1 MIEQKDVEQ
10 QLALDH
16 ETRSFEVKGPRDF
29 TDTSYVAKIA
39 RAAMAMG
46 NLSDGGVV
54 CLGIDDDRIREMKPG
69 LTSAQAADWSDFD
82 NVSAALAK
90 YSDPPVSFHIHRYE
104 LSNGV
109 TIVVLDVT
117 EFDRVPHVCT
127 KAYQGVLQDGF
138 TYVRPRGKPESVTVP
153 SSSDMRDLLDIAINK
168 GVREFIRRAGAAGL
182 PLSPNGLYRDP
193 DKAAYDDERSQ
204 AWPAAVA
211 HAGTSTDTVDGFFGS
226 LGYTDI
232 AIRPGIY
239 DKKRLGPELLEST
252 LLDHIVRLRG
262 WPVPWVDQREP
273 INRHGTWIAQ
283 DLSGQNTNKKE
294 AWRLFTS
301 AQFLHRRALATDM
314 NPGTAELTATHPLAS
329 GAVAVWDVLLY
340 MIEIAEFGARWAT
353 TLKSDTI
360 TFEITLC
367 NIAGRQLISGDQK
380 REISNNLIVKADRL
394 SASHTFTATQL
405 ITDTR
410 LAGVDLAQ
418 DILSQFGANISGQI
432 LLDYQ
437 DQILH

>member
-54 CLGIDDDRIREMKPG
+54 CLGVDDDRMREMKPG
-69 LTSAQAADWSDFD
+69 LNSAQAAAWSDFD

-90 YSDPPVSFHIHRYE
+90 YSDPPVSFRIGRYV

-109 TIVVLDVT
+109 SVVVLDIA
-117 EFDRVPHVCT
+117 EFDRVPHVCR

-168 GVREFIRRAGAAGL
+168 GVREFVRRVGAAGL
-182 PLSPNGLYRDP
+182 ALSPNDLHQDP
-193 DKAAYDDERSQ
+193 DKAAYDNERSQ
-204 AWPAAVA
+204 AWPVSITHTGASADA
-211 HAGTSTDTVDGFFGS
+211 DDGFFGPTA
-226 LGYTDI
+226 YTDI
-232 AIRPGIY
+232 AIRPGAY
-239 DKKRLGPELLEST
+239 DKNRLGPKLLEPT
-252 LLDHIVRLRG
+252 LIDHVVRLRG

-273 INRHGTWIAQ
+273 INRYGTWIAQ
-283 DLSGQNTNKKE
+283 DLSGQNTAKEE

-314 NPGTAELTATHPLAS
+314 NPNNPELAATHPRAT
-329 GAVAVWDVLLY
+329 GAVAVWDVVLY
-340 MIEIAEFGARWAT
+340 LIEIAEFGARWVT
-353 TLKSDTI
+353 TLECDTI
-360 TFEITLC
+360 TFEILLS
-367 NIAGRQLISGDQK
+367 NIAGRQLISGDHK
-380 REISNNLIVKADRL
+380 REISNNFIVKSDQI
-394 SASHTFTATQL
+394 SVSHTITASQL
-405 ITDTR
+405 LTDTR

-418 DILSQFGANISGQI
+418 EILGQFGANIPDQV

-437 DQILH
+437 DQILR